1 MNNIL
6 VERLT
11 QPISIGKEIIIQLK
25 ITQVFIEIGI
35 VIATF
40 SAVQSFPI

>member
-11 QPISIGKEIIIQLK
+11 HPTTAENEIGRLLK
-25 ITQVFIEIGI
+25 ITQEFIEIGI

-40 SAVQSFPI
+40 FAVQSFPI